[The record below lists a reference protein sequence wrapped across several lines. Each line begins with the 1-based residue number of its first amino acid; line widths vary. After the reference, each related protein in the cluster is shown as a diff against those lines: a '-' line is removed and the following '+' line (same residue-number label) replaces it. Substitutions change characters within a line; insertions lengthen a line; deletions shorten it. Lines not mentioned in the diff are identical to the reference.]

1 MEKNRNYQT
10 SFHWMIQIL
19 PKIYSML
26 LEVTAIANRG
36 NGTMVFTEIF
46 YVIQSI
52 QSAGRR
58 NDIK

>member
-1 MEKNRNYQT
+1 MEKNRNHQT

-46 YVIQSI
+46 YV
-52 QSAGRR
+52 
-58 NDIK
+58 